1 MDLTWLSRMVAE
13 QLDGLSCP
21 FAHLFRFLLVPTRGT
36 SPGMTDLP
44 QGSDPS
50 PAAHPSP
57 EHPLPT
63 SVWSC
68 AHWQVTLRAQDM
80 QLSAHVL
87 RMPSPMAGQ
96 APPLS
101 HGSDS
106 ITCSLSK
113 WVRTARVGGPS
124 SLLFSLQSFYRKH
137 FDTEETR
144 VNQLFAQAK
153 ASKVLVEKW

>member
-1 MDLTWLSRMVAE
+1 MGSAAPLLIYSDSCSCLPEAQAQGRLTCLREATRAQLPTHLLSILFLPLCGPVHTGKSPC
-13 QLDGLSCP
+13 GLGTCS
-21 FAHLFRFLLVPTRGT
+21 FLLTCCKCRLLWQPRLLHAPTI
-36 SPGMTDLP
+36 
-44 QGSDPS
+44 
-50 PAAHPSP
+50 
-57 EHPLPT
+57 
-63 SVWSC
+63 
-68 AHWQVTLRAQDM
+68 
-80 QLSAHVL
+80 
-87 RMPSPMAGQ
+87 
-96 APPLS
+96 
-101 HGSDS
+101 SDS